1 MNANPGSWAEYN
13 LAQTILEGR
22 FRIGFIRHDI
32 TAGASRQG
40 LTRYLPI
47 QPSGRQTLPPI
58 RSDQVE
64 GGKYSQTDP
73 DFQGKKI
80 EGIPLFQNMFQQT
93 DHIQAV
99 PRPLRHSIC
108 APATAHKSPSI
119 KSPSARNSIT
129 RPTSIIGAF

>member
-1 MNANPGSWAEYN
+1 MNANPGSWAEYDFVQ
-13 LAQTILEGR
+13 AILEGR
-22 FRIGFIRHDI
+22 FHIGFILHDI

-40 LTRYLPI
+40 LTRHLPM
-47 QPSGRQTLPPI
+47 QPSARQTLPPI

-64 GGKYSQTDP
+64 GGKYSQTEP

-99 PRPLRHSIC
+99 PGPLHYSSC